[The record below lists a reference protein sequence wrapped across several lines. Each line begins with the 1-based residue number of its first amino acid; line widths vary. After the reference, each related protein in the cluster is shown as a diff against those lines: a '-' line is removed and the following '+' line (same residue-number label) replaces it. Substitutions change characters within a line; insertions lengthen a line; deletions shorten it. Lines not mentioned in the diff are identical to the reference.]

1 MATPYLSPI
10 LDEHNPGRTVTLRI
24 GSRLHEQMTPKR
36 ATRKADGAPQRRV
49 PDFPEAYLDTAPEQY
64 LPSIPVGQSW
74 NYGAPTTTSM
84 PRHNVVQANIGIKD
98 LAATVDANVEKAQVR
113 AKKAAPKNAPKAAPK
128 PKATPRAKA
137 PKRAPTPD
145 QTQLQDALQHAT
157 MSPTGSDK
165 TPTPPV
171 KRAVSSEPSPDV
183 EPPMQRRLSQLSN
196 PNSPLYPSPMHR
208 AGSPYHDD
216 PMRSSLDRHSSVDN
230 ASERSWNL
238 ERDINEDEL
247 QRTRP
252 GYRGENITAPPRRPS
267 GLYIVPEEDEDLS
280 ERGSVAGSFKSEA
293 DAWTAPA
300 RTVIPGYIRSA
311 SVASSQSLIELKESV
326 LRRWRGYFEDLAGY
340 RINWNRAMSVLLFAV
355 GLVFVFSSNLPGKL
369 QSRLFPGSDILYYSG
384 NMSDPT
390 VINGLRSQV
399 SRMNSEMSSLSSEM
413 NSVRS
418 EHSKYRNAVPTYIT
432 DSSPHRNPVH
442 HVNFLALSTGT
453 LIDPFNTS
461 PTYGSRAHWAMR
473 PWNWVKSF
481 TPIYTELRTPQPP
494 RAALSAW
501 EDAGDCWCSPI
512 QNGTQLSVLLGHKI
526 VPESL
531 VVEHIPAGASLD
543 IKAAPREIEVW
554 ARYEISSARPPIE
567 EPTPKATGMLPRFW
581 ANVAPANGPLPPLP
595 TEPPSS
601 RDQSVGSLGLSGL
614 GSLHE
619 LLMESI
625 GRSDPKEHPS
635 AYSDDPKLGPNYYR
649 IGKITYDI
657 HSDEYTQSF
666 PIQTVID
673 IQGIRVD
680 KIVFRVASNWG
691 ADHTCIYRL
700 KLHGHQ

>member
-1 MATPYLSPI
+1 
-10 LDEHNPGRTVTLRI
+10 
-24 GSRLHEQMTPKR
+24 MTPKR
-36 ATRKADGAPQRRV
+36 ATRKADGAPRRRV
-49 PDFPEAYLDTAPEQY
+49 PEFPEAYLDTAPEQY

-84 PRHNVVQANIGIKD
+84 PRHNVVPANIGIKD
-98 LAATVDANVEKAQVR
+98 LAAAVDANVEKAQVR
-113 AKKAAPKNAPKAAPK
+113 AKKAAPKTKAALNPKETPK
-128 PKATPRAKA
+128 PKATPRAKAA

-196 PNSPLYPSPMHR
+196 PYSPLYPSPMHR
-208 AGSPYHDD
+208 AGSPHIDD
-216 PMRSSLDRHSSVDN
+216 LTRSSLDRHSSVDN

-280 ERGSVAGSFKSEA
+280 ERASVAGSFKSNS
-293 DAWTAPA
+293 DGFTAPA

-311 SVASSQSLIELKESV
+311 SVASSYALVEVKESM
-326 LRRWRGYFEDLAGY
+326 LRRWRGYFEGLAGY
-340 RINWNRAMSVLLFAV
+340 RINRNRAMSVLIFAV
-355 GLVFVFSSNLPGKL
+355 GLVLAFSSGLPGKL
-369 QSRLFPGSDILYYSG
+369 HSRMFPRDDLLDYSG

-390 VINGLRSQV
+390 VLNGLRSQL
-399 SRMNSEMSSLSSEM
+399 SRMNSDMSSLSSEVS
-413 NSVRS
+413 SVKS
-418 EHSKYRNAVPTYIT
+418 DHSKYRNAAPTYIT
-432 DSSPHRNPVH
+432 DPGPHRNPVH

-461 PTYGSRAHWAMR
+461 PTFGSRAHWAMKS
-473 PWNWVKSF
+473 WNWVKSF
-481 TPIYTELRTPQPP
+481 TPIYSELRTPQPP

-501 EDAGDCWCSPI
+501 EDAGDCWCSPL
-512 QNGTQLSVLLGHKI
+512 QNGTQLSVLLGHKV

-543 IKAAPREIEVW
+543 IKAAPREIEIW
-554 ARYEISSARPPIE
+554 ARYELSPARPPIAE
-567 EPTPKATGMLPRFW
+567 KMPQATGILPRFW
-581 ANVAPANGPLPPLP
+581 AIAPSNGPLPPLP
-595 TEPPSS
+595 TEPPNS

-614 GSLHE
+614 GSLHD

-635 AYSDDPKLGPNYYR
+635 AYSDDPRLGPNFYR
-649 IGKITYDI
+649 IGKMKYDI
-657 HSDEYTQSF
+657 HNDEYIQSF

-691 ADHTCIYRL
+691 ADHTCIYRF

>member
-1 MATPYLSPI
+1 
-10 LDEHNPGRTVTLRI
+10 
-24 GSRLHEQMTPKR
+24 MTPKR

-49 PDFPEAYLDTAPEQY
+49 PEFPEAYLDTAPEQY

-98 LAATVDANVEKAQVR
+98 LAAAVDANVEKAQAR
-113 AKKAAPKNAPKAAPK
+113 AKKAAPKTVKAAPKAKETPK
-128 PKATPRAKA
+128 PKATPRARA
-137 PKRAPTPD
+137 PRRAPTPD
-145 QTQLQDALQHAT
+145 ETQLQDALQHAT

-165 TPTPPV
+165 TPTPPI

-183 EPPMQRRLSQLSN
+183 EPPTQRRLSQLSN

-208 AGSPYHDD
+208 AGSPYLNDS
-216 PMRSSLDRHSSVDN
+216 MRSSLERHSSVDN

-267 GLYIVPEEDEDLS
+267 GLYIVPEEEEELS
-280 ERGSVAGSFKSEA
+280 ERGSVAASFKSEA
-293 DAWTAPA
+293 DGFTAPA
-300 RTVIPGYIRSA
+300 RTVIPGYIRSP
-311 SVASSQSLIELKESV
+311 SVASSQSLVEIKESL
-326 LRRWRGYFEDLAGY
+326 LRRCRSYFEGLAGY
-340 RINWNRAMSVLLFAV
+340 RINWNRAMAILLFVV
-355 GLVFVFSSNLPGKL
+355 GLVLAFSANIPEKLRSHLYPGDDL
-369 QSRLFPGSDILYYSG
+369 LDHPG
-384 NMSDPT
+384 NMSGPT
-390 VINGLRSQV
+390 VLNGIRSQMA
-399 SRMNSEMSSLSSEM
+399 RMNSDMSSLSSEM
-413 NSVRS
+413 SSVRS
-418 EHSKYRNAVPTYIT
+418 EHSKYRNAAPTYIT
-432 DSSPHRNPVH
+432 DPGSHRNPVH

-461 PTYGSRAHWAMR
+461 PSYGTRAHWAMR

-481 TPIYTELRTPQPP
+481 TPIYAELRTPQPP

-512 QNGTQLSVLLGHKI
+512 QNGTQLSVLLGHRI

-554 ARYEISSARPPIE
+554 AQYELSTARPPIE
-567 EPTPKATGMLPRFW
+567 EPTPQATGILPRFW
-581 ANVAPANGPLPPLP
+581 ALAPSGGPLPPLP

-601 RDQSVGSLGLSGL
+601 RDQSIGSLGLSGL
-614 GSLHE
+614 GSLHD

-635 AYSDDPKLGPNYYR
+635 AYSDDPRLGPNYYR
-649 IGKITYDI
+649 IGKMKYDI
-657 HSDEYTQSF
+657 HSDEHTQSF

-673 IQGIRVD
+673 IQGIRVNR
-680 KIVFRVASNWG
+680 IVFRVASNWG

-700 KLHGHQ
+700 RLHGHQ